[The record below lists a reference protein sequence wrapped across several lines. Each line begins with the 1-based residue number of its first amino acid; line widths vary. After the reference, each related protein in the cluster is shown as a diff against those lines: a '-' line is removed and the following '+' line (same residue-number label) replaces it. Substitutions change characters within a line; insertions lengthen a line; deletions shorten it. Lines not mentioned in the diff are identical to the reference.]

1 MNARICA
8 PMIYGTD
15 VRGFV
20 LFGSKPEGADFR
32 PDEVELIGW
41 ATVQVGLDLHALRI
55 EQLEHSTAA
64 LRQEITVLRSLVPRP
79 A

>member
-1 MNARICA
+1 MT
-8 PMIYGTD
+8 YGSD

-20 LFGSKPEGADFR
+20 LFGAKPEGVDFR
-32 PDEVELIGW
+32 PDEIELIGW

-55 EQLEHSTAA
+55 ERLQDANATLRHENA
-64 LRQEITVLRSLVPRP
+64 LLRSLIPRP